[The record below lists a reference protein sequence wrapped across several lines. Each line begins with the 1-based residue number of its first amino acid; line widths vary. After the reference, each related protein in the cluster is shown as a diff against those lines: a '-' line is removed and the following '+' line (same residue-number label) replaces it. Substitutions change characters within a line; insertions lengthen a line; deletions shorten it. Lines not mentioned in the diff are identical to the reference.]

1 MARARA
7 PLRRSRL
14 QGMSE
19 TTGTSR
25 VKRGMA
31 EMLKGGVIMDVVNAE
46 QARIAE
52 DAGAVAVMALERV
65 PADIRAQG
73 GVARMS
79 DPSMIQEIQKAVS
92 IPVMAKARIGHF
104 AEAQILQELGVD
116 YIDESEVLTPADYE
130 NHIDKWNF
138 TVPFVCGA
146 TNLGEALRRINEGA
160 AMIRSKGEA
169 GTGDVSN
176 ATTHIRKITGEI
188 RRLSSLREDELYVAA
203 KELQAPFALVKEV
216 AETGKLPVVL
226 FTAGGIATPA
236 DASMMMQLGADGVFI
251 GSGIFK
257 SGNPAQRAAA
267 CVKATTFFDD
277 PKVVTEASRGLG
289 DAMVGINVSDIP
301 VPHRLAERGW

>member
-1 MARARA
+1 
-7 PLRRSRL
+7 
-14 QGMSE
+14 MSE
-19 TTGTSR
+19 AVGTAR

-31 EMLKGGVIMDVVNAE
+31 EMLKGGVIMDVVDAT
-46 QARIAE
+46 QAKIAE

-79 DPSMIQEIQKAVS
+79 DPDMIEKIKAAVS

-104 AEAQILQELGVD
+104 TEAQILQSLGVD

-130 NHIDKWNF
+130 NHINKWDF

-176 ATTHIRKITGEI
+176 AVTHMRKIWGEI
-188 RRLSSLREDELYVAA
+188 RRLSTMREDELYVAA
-203 KELQAPFALVKEV
+203 KELQAPYELVKEV
-216 AETGKLPVVL
+216 AQTGKLPVVM
-226 FTAGGIATPA
+226 FSAGGIATPA
-236 DASMMMQLGADGVFI
+236 DAALMMQLGADGVFI

-257 SGNPAQRAAA
+257 SGNPANRAVA

-277 PKVVTEASRGLG
+277 AKVVADASRGLG
-289 DAMVGINVSDIP
+289 DAMVGINVADIP
-301 VPHRLAERGW
+301 VPHRLADRGW

>member
-1 MARARA
+1 MADATQNA
-7 PLRRSRL
+7 PA
-14 QGMSE
+14 
-19 TTGTSR
+19 TGTDL

-31 EMLKGGVIMDVVNAE
+31 EQLKGGVIMDVVTAE

-79 DPSMIQEIQKAVS
+79 DPDLIQGIVDAVS

-104 AEAQILQELGVD
+104 VEAQVLEALGVD

-130 NHIDKWNF
+130 HHIDKWKF

-146 TNLGEALRRINEGA
+146 TNLGEALRRITEGA

-176 ATTHIRKITGEI
+176 ATTHMRSIRGAI
-188 RRLSSLREDELYVAA
+188 RRLTSLPEDELFVAA
-203 KELQAPFALVKEV
+203 KELQAPYALVKEV
-216 AETGKLPVVL
+216 AEAGKLPVVL

-236 DASMMMQLGADGVFI
+236 DAAMMMQLGAEGVFV

-257 SGNPAQRAAA
+257 SGDPAKRAAA
-267 CVKATTFFDD
+267 IVKATTFFDD
-277 PKVVTEASRGLG
+277 PKVIVEVSRGLG
-289 DAMVGINVSDIP
+289 DAMVGINVDDIP
-301 VPHRLAERGW
+301 EPHRLAQRGW

>member
-1 MARARA
+1 
-7 PLRRSRL
+7 
-14 QGMSE
+14 MSE
-19 TTGTSR
+19 AVGTGR

-31 EMLKGGVIMDVVNAE
+31 EMLKGGVIMDVVDAT
-46 QARIAE
+46 QAKIAE

-79 DPSMIQEIQKAVS
+79 DPDMIEKIKAAVS

-104 AEAQILQELGVD
+104 AEAQILQSLGVD

-130 NHIDKWNF
+130 NHINKWDF

-176 ATTHIRKITGEI
+176 AVTHMRQIWGEI
-188 RRLSSLREDELYVAA
+188 RRLSTMRDDELYVAA
-203 KELQAPFALVKEV
+203 KELQAPYELVKEV
-216 AETGKLPVVL
+216 AQTGKLPVVM
-226 FTAGGIATPA
+226 FSAGGIATPA
-236 DASMMMQLGADGVFI
+236 DAALMMQLGADGVFI

-257 SGNPAQRAAA
+257 SGDPASRAIA

-277 PKVVTEASRGLG
+277 AKVVADASRGLG
-289 DAMVGINVSDIP
+289 DAMVGINVADIP
-301 VPHRLAERGW
+301 VPHRLADRGW

>member
-1 MARARA
+1 
-7 PLRRSRL
+7 
-14 QGMSE
+14 MSE
-19 TTGTSR
+19 VTGTSR

-79 DPSMIQEIQKAVS
+79 DPSMIQEIQRAVS

-188 RRLSSLREDELYVAA
+188 RRLTSMREDELYVAA

-236 DASMMMQLGADGVFI
+236 DASMMMQLGADGVFV

-257 SGNPAQRAAA
+257 SGDPAKRAAA
-267 CVKATTFFDD
+267 MVKATTFFDD
-277 PKVVTEASRGLG
+277 PKVVTEVSRGLG